1 MLSSQDELRHNA
13 KHDRPRAGKEMTKMK
28 DYISALKFEIET
40 AEEVFEHWD
49 MKPRFKWTVKEN
61 PYGGNPELIVKF
73 DYTGKIQGREKVFR
87 VNPAS
92 CSVEMFVNELKAY
105 LYDCVYGFVSILF

>member
-1 MLSSQDELRHNA
+1 
-13 KHDRPRAGKEMTKMK
+13 MK

-49 MKPRFKWTVKEN
+49 MKPRFQWTVKEN

-87 VNPAS
+87 ISPAS